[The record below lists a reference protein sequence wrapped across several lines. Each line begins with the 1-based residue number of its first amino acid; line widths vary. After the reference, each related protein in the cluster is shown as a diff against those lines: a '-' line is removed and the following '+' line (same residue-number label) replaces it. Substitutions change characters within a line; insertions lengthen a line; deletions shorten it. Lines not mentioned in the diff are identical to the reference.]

1 MGHSTKYRIKQKAPL
16 LSKMYVEPDEPKA
29 KKSAG
34 SAAWRKIEEYQMLK
48 QIQHDLEFY
57 DEHLEGSLDDYL
69 Q

>member
-16 LSKMYVEPDEPKA
+16 VSKMYIEPAPA
-29 KKSAG
+29 KSRAKG
-34 SAAWRKIEEYQMLK
+34 SDAWRKIEEYEMLK

-57 DEHLEGSLDDYL
+57 DEHLDGSLDDYL

>member
-1 MGHSTKYRIKQKAPL
+1 MAHSAKYRIRQKAPL
-16 LSKMYVEPDEPKA
+16 LSKMYIEPPEAQAKA
-29 KKSAG
+29 KG
-34 SAAWRKIEEYQMLK
+34 SVAWRKIEEYQMLK

>member
-16 LSKMYVEPDEPKA
+16 LSKMYIEPPVSSAKPK
-29 KKSAG
+29 G
-34 SAAWRKIEEYQMLK
+34 SDAWRKIEEYQMLK

>member
-16 LSKMYVEPDEPKA
+16 LSKMYVEPAANTEKPK
-29 KKSAG
+29 G
-34 SAAWRKIEEYQMLK
+34 SSAWRKIEEYQMLK